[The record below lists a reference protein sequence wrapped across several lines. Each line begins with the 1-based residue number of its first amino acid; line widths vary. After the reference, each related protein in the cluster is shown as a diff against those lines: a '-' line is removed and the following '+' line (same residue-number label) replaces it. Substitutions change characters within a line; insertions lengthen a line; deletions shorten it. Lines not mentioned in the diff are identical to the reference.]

1 MKLYFTQ
8 PGYKKLHSI
17 RNWANS
23 FQQWRDDI
31 TFIIVVIVEVSPDEG
46 LLVLRLRIGWCRIL
60 FICFLGHLEKNVIV
74 ATEICVYCVK
84 DNVYT
89 PSLQSAQKSPGCLR
103 EVGRAWRNKIL
114 FESPPVLVS
123 CPTRWSLYW
132 PLASYQQR
140 DGVQQC
146 TTSSLCLICALLA

>member
-1 MKLYFTQ
+1 MYFTQ
-8 PGYKKLHSI
+8 PGYKKCHSI

-46 LLVLRLRIGWCRIL
+46 LLVLWLRIGWCRIL
-60 FICFLGHLEKNVIV
+60 FICFLSHLEKRI
-74 ATEICVYCVK
+74 YCCHR
-84 DNVYT
+84 NLCLLCERQCYT

-103 EVGRAWRNKIL
+103 EEGRAWRNKIL
-114 FESPPVLVS
+114 VESPPVLVS